1 MFFIK
6 ILVNTLLIGM
16 YQYQNSPKIFGSWVL
31 GFVYSFGFGDLGIG
45 LVLGL
50 VAWGIWVLGSF
61 GFG

>member
-16 YQYQNSPKIFGSWVL
+16 YQYQNSPKIFGSWIL
-31 GFVYSFGFGDLGIG
+31 GFVYSFGFGGLGFGG
-45 LVLGL
+45 LGFGV
-50 VAWGIWVLGSF
+50 WGIWVLGSF